1 MSELM
6 QKKIRILHIDDH
18 LLFVQG
24 VYSLIGDQPNID
36 WLGSATTIKEGL
48 QLCDKYKPEVVLLD
62 YFLPDGNGF
71 NAAKQIISLIPTV
84 HIIMLS
90 MESNPFVIDKCREA
104 GVKAFLPKSID
115 REKLM
120 DSIESAI
127 QGKTSFPKY
136 KIKEAS
142 VKPMNNR
149 LDVLS
154 KREKE
159 IALLISEGLTSAQIS
174 EKLFLSLLTVN
185 THRRNLLNKLN
196 LNNTAQLSSLIS
208 LALKEEEGND
218 KK

>member
-24 VYSLIGDQPNID
+24 VYSLIGDQPHID

-48 QLCDKYKPEVVLLD
+48 QLCEKYRPEVVLLD
-62 YFLPDGNGF
+62 YFLPDGNGLH
-71 NAAKQIISLIPTV
+71 AAQQIISMIPNV

-90 MESNPFVIDKCREA
+90 MESNLHVIEKCREA

-115 REKLM
+115 RDRLM

-127 QGKTSFPKY
+127 LGKTSFPKY
-136 KIKEAS
+136 KIKEKS
-142 VKPMNNR
+142 IKPLDNR

-159 IALLISEGLTSAQIS
+159 IALLISEGLTSTQIS
-174 EKLFLSLLTVN
+174 EKLFLSPLTVN

-196 LNNTAQLSSLIS
+196 LNNTAQLSALIS
-208 LALKEEEGND
+208 LAFKAEEGNG
-218 KK
+218 

>member
-1 MSELM
+1 M
-6 QKKIRILHIDDH
+6 QNKIRILHIDDH

-24 VYSLIGDQPNID
+24 VYSLVGDQPNIE

-48 QLCDKYKPEVVLLD
+48 QLCEKYRPEVVLLD
-62 YFLPDGNGF
+62 YFLPDGNGII
-71 NAAKQIISLIPTV
+71 AAQQLISMIPNI
-84 HIIMLS
+84 HIIILT
-90 MESNPFVIDKCREA
+90 MESNAHVIEKCREV

-115 REKLM
+115 RDILM
-120 DSIESAI
+120 ESIESAI

-136 KIKEAS
+136 KIKEES
-142 VKPMNNR
+142 NKPLDNR
-149 LDVLS
+149 IDLLS

-196 LNNTAQLSSLIS
+196 LNNTAQLSALIS
-208 LALKEEEGND
+208 LAFKSGEGNGE
-218 KK
+218 K

>member
-24 VYSLIGDQPNID
+24 VYSLIGDQPHID

-48 QLCDKYKPEVVLLD
+48 HLCEKYMPEVVLLD
-62 YFLPDGNGF
+62 YFLPDGNGL
-71 NAAKQIISLIPTV
+71 NAAQQIISMIPTV
-84 HIIMLS
+84 HILILS
-90 MESNPFVIDKCREA
+90 MESNPHVIEKCREV

-115 REKLM
+115 RDKLM
-120 DSIESAI
+120 DTIESAM

-136 KIKEAS
+136 KIRQAN
-142 VKPMNNR
+142 VKPMDNR

-196 LNNTAQLSSLIS
+196 LNNTAQLSALIS
-208 LALKEEEGND
+208 LAVNAEEGND